1 MIGNVTLD
9 YGATQ
14 FSTSPSLKGY
24 DMVVLNIDENNYV
37 SSPYARIADESKMT
51 SRANGTYTFSWTASR
66 TAWRYGSTSN
76 YYTAEQLLSTYG
88 IEVYYASVTGFS
100 DAPKA
105 GDTITVVLI
114 KDGDPNANEKMNVS
128 LVCDMTRS
136 GSVMEAACPL
146 VKPSERQS
154 VADSLLNDL
163 YGMEYQPYSATTAI
177 IDPSA
182 EVGDTIVA
190 YGNYS
195 GIYTQE
201 LNFDSMMSSD
211 IGAPI
216 EEEVDNEMEYQ
227 SSSERNYNRKFADI
241 AAEFLIKAD
250 EISARVTREGTGEG
264 FSWSLIESAFT
275 IRSGNRD
282 VLKVDSTGAHVTGEI
297 TAESG
302 YIGTASKG
310 FKITPSAIY
319 NSVTPT
325 DSEQALSL
333 SNINDEQSKNGVY
346 VGTDGIYL
354 GGGKFKVTKAGA
366 LTAKSADLEGKITS
380 KEGVIGGFTIKEN
393 YLYNGRSSLTSS
405 DAGVYLGT
413 TGISVGS
420 DDTHG
425 FVTKSDGTIT
435 VKHGMSSI
443 NDTTNTSGLFIGTTG
458 IALGG
463 GKFKVTSSGKVT
475 AKDLDITGGSIKLGG
490 TDSAPVFQVTSG
502 GAVTASNLTISGG
515 SIKIGGTS
523 SAPVFS
529 VSSSGAVSAS
539 NLSITG
545 GSISIGSN
553 FSVDSSGNLTAN
565 NGTFGGNVYAK
576 NIQYGGNYGTFSGL
590 GITPSS
596 ITGADTGPLVD
607 AVRQRLGWANDY
619 NNATGQNTSNYPN
632 YFRAGHFT
640 TPYSYYGPAFIVSN
654 SQGYNEVHL
663 ETHYHTFTESNG
675 TIKIGQPTTT
685 QGSFSIAATKTY
697 KDMVAALT
705 ISSSN
710 SGITINESSDGKFY
724 NISATAKNAAGT
736 NLGTWSGSTG
746 TNVWSNGYYA
756 GEQAHANDYTNGYN
770 AAKRNV
776 SVTLSNS
783 GWENHGSY
791 QIIYF
796 YAKAWCDG
804 QQMDSAS
811 DSAMF
816 YQ

>member
-154 VADSLLNDL
+154 VADSLLKDL

-177 IDPSA
+177 VDPSA

-216 EEEVDNEMEYQ
+216 EEEIDNEMEYQ

-553 FSVDSSGNLTAN
+553 FYVDSSGNLTAN

-576 NIQYGGNYGTFSGL
+576 NIQYGGNYGTFSGA
-590 GITPSS
+590 GITASS

-654 SQGYNEVHL
+654 SQGNNEVHL
-663 ETHYHTFTESNG
+663 ESHYHTFTESNG
-675 TIKIGQPTTT
+675 SILINGPSTTR
-685 QGSFSIAATKTY
+685 GSFSIAATQTY
-697 KDMVAALT
+697 RDGIAATQAAYQPTSLT
-705 ISSSN
+705 VTCTR
-710 SGITINESSDGKFY
+710 SGNGY
-724 NISATAKNAAGT
+724 NVSATAYNSSGSALITRGT
-736 NLGTWSGSTG
+736 STG
-746 TNVWSNGYYA
+746 TDAWT
-756 GEQAHANDYTNGYN
+756 DGYN
-770 AAKRNV
+770 SAA
-776 SVTLSNS
+776 
-783 GWENHGSY
+783 GHYHGTY
-791 QIIYF
+791 VWLGYGIQDNG
-796 YAKAWCDG
+796 DG
-804 QQMDSAS
+804 TITYWDRGQDYYYYYS
-811 DSAMF
+811 
-816 YQ
+816 

>member
-380 KEGVIGGFTIKEN
+380 KEGVIGGFTIKET

-545 GSISIGSN
+545 GSISIGSA
-553 FSVDSSGNLTAN
+553 FRVDSDGNLTAN

-576 NIQYGGNYGTFSGL
+576 NIQYGGNYGTFSGA
-590 GITPSS
+590 GITASS

-619 NNATGQNTSNYPN
+619 NNATGQNTNNYPA

-640 TPYSYYGPAFIVSN
+640 TPNSYYGPSFVVSN